1 MAVVPM
7 ISRVTILV
15 FALVLATLCAAP
27 ARAQEPT
34 RALHEMLGK
43 QEMERRL
50 RIKER
55 YRLESIKKA
64 AIDQSVFDA
73 LHYHIQ
79 LTVDPTTRTID
90 GTVTATVAPTTPSL
104 TIVDLDL
111 YDNLVVTEVR
121 ENGVPTAFV
130 HANDI
135 LTVTLA
141 GTYAVG
147 DSVELAIDYSGAP
160 TGTNEVLGGIFTF
173 NFGSHFPLNR
183 VTMERDTV
191 PAIYTIS
198 EPFFARTWWPC
209 KDVVNDKATASLSI
223 TVPDTLVVASNGRL
237 LGELDLGNGWKRYDW
252 QEFYPITTYLVSLAI
267 SNYRTFSDYFHYA
280 PAGSMEVQYF
290 VYPQDLKD
298 AQIDFSPTVPMLE
311 FFSDSFGLYP
321 FLAEKYAMAEIP
333 GFIALEHQ
341 TCTSYGSAFI
351 RGTGAFDWAVAHEL
365 AHQWW
370 GDLISP
376 DDWPEVWLNEG
387 FATYSE
393 ALWFEHIGGFPAY
406 RSHMSRFRFRD
417 PRSPTGFLPFT
428 NTLYNPPALFNVP
441 NIYWR
446 GAWVLNMLRHVMGDG
461 PFFNALRAYAADP
474 RFAYKNAT
482 TRDFQQIC
490 EQALPLSSQVP
501 MRQLDWF
508 FEQFVF
514 GWSEPW
520 YEFSWTQDDV
530 GTGNRVEVKIR
541 QIQQSSAVMMPI
553 DIRVSMATGD
563 STVVVWNRARE
574 EIHSFLTTSA
584 VQSVALD
591 PDQWI
596 LRTVSEVPIISVPNI
611 SVFPNPFNG
620 SVTIAFET
628 QVPGDFEIVI
638 YDVTGA
644 KVRDL
649 DRGTVPSG
657 FYRMMWDG
665 TNGAGQEVSSG
676 VYFVRLRTPQGES
689 LSRAVFVK

>member
-1 MAVVPM
+1 M
-7 ISRVTILV
+7 ISRLTIP
-15 FALVLATLCAAP
+15 VLALALATFCAAP
-27 ARAQEPT
+27 ARSQEPAG
-34 RALHEMLGK
+34 RLHEMLGK

-55 YRLESIKKA
+55 YRLESIKKS

-73 LHYHIQ
+73 LHYHIR
-79 LTVDPTTRTID
+79 LTVDPTARTID
-90 GTVTATVAPTTPSL
+90 GTVIATVAPTTPSL
-104 TIVDLDL
+104 SSVDLDL
-111 YDNLVVTEVR
+111 YDNLLVTEVR
-121 ENGVPTAFV
+121 ENGVPTGFV

-141 GTYAVG
+141 GTYTVG

-160 TGTNEVLGGIFTF
+160 TGANDVLGGPTF
-173 NFGSHFPLNR
+173 NFSSHFPLDS
-183 VTMERDTV
+183 VTLERDTV
-191 PAIYTIS
+191 PVIYTIS

-223 TVPDTLVVASNGRL
+223 TVPDTLVVASNGRF
-237 LGELDLGNGWKRYDW
+237 LGGLDLGNGWKRYDW
-252 QEFYPITTYLVSLAI
+252 QETYPIATYLVSLAI
-267 SNYRTFSDYFHYA
+267 SNYRTFSDYFHYS
-280 PAGSMEVQYF
+280 PVDSMEVQYF
-290 VYPQDLKD
+290 VYPQDLSD
-298 AQIDFSPTVPMLE
+298 ARIDFAPTVPMLE

-321 FLAEKYAMAEIP
+321 FVTEKYAMAEIT

-351 RGTGAFDWAVAHEL
+351 RGNNSRDWAVAHEL

-376 DDWPEVWLNEG
+376 DDWPEIWLNEG

-393 ALWFEHIGGFPAY
+393 ALWFEHVGGFAAY

-417 PRSPTGFLPFT
+417 DRSPTGFLPFT
-428 NTLYNPPALFNVP
+428 GTLHDPPALFNVP

-520 YEFSWTQDDV
+520 YEFSWAQDDV
-530 GTGNRVEVKIR
+530 GMGNRVEVKIR
-541 QIQQSSAVMMPI
+541 QIQQSGTVMMPI

-574 EIHSFLTTSA
+574 EVHSFLTPGT
-584 VQSVALD
+584 VRSVALD
-591 PDQWI
+591 PDEWI
-596 LRTVSEVPIISVPNI
+596 LRTVSEVPIIIISAPNM

-620 SVTIAFET
+620 SVTISFET
-628 QVPGDFEIVI
+628 QVPGHFEVVI

-657 FYRMMWDG
+657 FYRMVWDG

-676 VYFVRLRTPQGES
+676 VYFVRLRTPQGEAFR
-689 LSRAVFVK
+689 RAVFVK